1 MLPAL
6 SVFAISEWTT
16 HRLRFISFLYSLL
29 FTAER
34 MAGNVGL
41 NENEEFVYRIS
52 TAGEWSESQTS
63 GCTYGQQLDK
73 DSRYIHLSKLNQVKS
88 TLERF
93 YMNTSDDLFLLQID
107 CKKLGD
113 GLLYEDVDGSNVFP
127 HFYGPSRSYVPL
139 TLDMVVKAEKIISSN
154 SQFICSM
161 LS

>member
-1 MLPAL
+1 
-6 SVFAISEWTT
+6 
-16 HRLRFISFLYSLL
+16 
-29 FTAER
+29 

-41 NENEEFVYRIS
+41 DENEEYVYRIS
-52 TAGEWSESQTS
+52 TGDEWSELQKS
-63 GCTYGQQLDK
+63 GCTFGQQLDK

-93 YMNTSDDLFLLQID
+93 YMNATSDLFLLQID

-113 GLLYEDVDGSNVFP
+113 GLLYENVDGSNVFP

-139 TLDMVVKAEKIISSN
+139 NLDMVVKAERIISSN
-154 SQFICSM
+154 GQFICSM